1 MHKDWTVFTFST
13 RSKQVTVFTVEED
26 SVRKMT
32 TTRALSTKQPE
43 HPGLTE
49 GKPPTLSVHG
59 AMTQRDSSHPPL
71 WREAQLLRKK
81 SVGWGVQNYKIEWS
95 LVPRIG
101 MRYPSGQHA
110 EQNRLGAIFLP
121 QGRSSARKR
130 CHLLHRTPNYL
141 KHGLAQPSL
150 TSNQSYVS
158 CSLQRTL
165 TFASNARNY
174 ADMQCPV
181 PLKAKRP
188 AGKPQPAS

>member
-1 MHKDWTVFTFST
+1 MAT
-13 RSKQVTVFTVEED
+13 RI
-26 SVRKMT
+26 
-32 TTRALSTKQPE
+32 RALSTKQPK

-49 GKPPTLSVHG
+49 GKPPTLSVRG
-59 AMTQRDSSHPPL
+59 AMTQRDSSHLPL

-81 SVGWGVQNYKIEWS
+81 SIGWEVQNYKIEWS

-174 ADMQCPV
+174 ANMQCPV
-181 PLKAKRP
+181 PLKAKRL